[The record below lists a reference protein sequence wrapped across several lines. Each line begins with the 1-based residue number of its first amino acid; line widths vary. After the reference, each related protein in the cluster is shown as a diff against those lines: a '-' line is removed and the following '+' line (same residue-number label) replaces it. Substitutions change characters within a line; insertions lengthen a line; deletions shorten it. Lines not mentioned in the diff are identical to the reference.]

1 MITKTQVTYKEY
13 GTQVERPELWIDT
26 RKDKVVIPQPYFTSE
41 MWMMRRE
48 AAAHFIQ
55 KMIRGYFA
63 RKRTKKLKQE
73 KQKKKEEQI
82 ELERQHR
89 LKEEMEHEREIRRR
103 INPKSKED
111 FNILYQELELWRVG
125 ELAKIKSNNDLT
137 TEQRKEAMKQL
148 LEKETEL
155 LQTIDRLKIN
165 ANKKNREEKIQ
176 TFLEDMS
183 VTSINKESQ
192 KMVYAERPEIR
203 SGDNAQHY
211 ESKGVD
217 AHLQ

>member
-1 MITKTQVTYKEY
+1 MITKTQVTYKEF

-26 RKDKVVIPQPYFTSE
+26 RNDRVVTAQPYFTSE
-41 MWMMRRE
+41 MWKVWRE
-48 AAAHFIQ
+48 EAAHFIQ
-55 KMIRGYFA
+55 KMVRGYFA
-63 RKRTKKLKQE
+63 RKRTKKLRME

-82 ELERQHR
+82 ELEKQHR
-89 LKEEMEHEREIRRR
+89 LKEEKEHEREIRRR

-125 ELAKIKSNNDLT
+125 ELAKIKNNKDINA
-137 TEQRKEAMKQL
+137 EQRKAAMKQL

-176 TFLEDMS
+176 TFLDDMS
-183 VTSINKESQ
+183 VGYTLSRILSDGSCLAISDTCK
-192 KMVYAERPEIR
+192 
-203 SGDNAQHY
+203 
-211 ESKGVD
+211 
-217 AHLQ
+217 